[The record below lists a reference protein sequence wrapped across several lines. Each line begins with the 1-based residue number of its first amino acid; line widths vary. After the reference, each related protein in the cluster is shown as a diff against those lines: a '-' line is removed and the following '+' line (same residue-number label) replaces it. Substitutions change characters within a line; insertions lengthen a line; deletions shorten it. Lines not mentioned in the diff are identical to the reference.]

1 MCRSTCGELQE
12 QGARERRG
20 RVSVLCHV
28 RECDAR
34 NNERVLVLYTMPI
47 ESVLLVRFSWRLW
60 RAGSTLVALTLPLTA
75 ALSRASPRCPGAGRG
90 LHRRGKFGNELRRGL
105 CAPGSRRIRILGAF
119 CVYYRSMCSAMH
131 TVFPRWASSRPVDV
145 SGLERLVQQMQD
157 VELCGTRDGMMGFA
171 GQRVGRPVWRVGRRD
186 VPALRRVAD
195 GEWSSCVVVTP
206 DPPHRVSTSTAPR
219 VSRYN

>member
-1 MCRSTCGELQE
+1 MGGRSTIVSCRGWGGVSVLCRSICDELQE

-90 LHRRGKFGNELRRGL
+90 LHRRENSATNCVVA
-105 CAPGSRRIRILGAF
+105 CAPQDRGEFVFWGPFVCTIGACAVRCTLSF
-119 CVYYRSMCSAMH
+119 HVGRLPGRSMCL
-131 TVFPRWASSRPVDV
+131 ASNDWCSKCRM
-145 SGLERLVQQMQD
+145 SNFAER
-157 VELCGTRDGMMGFA
+157 A
-171 GQRVGRPVWRVGRRD
+171 
-186 VPALRRVAD
+186 
-195 GEWSSCVVVTP
+195 
-206 DPPHRVSTSTAPR
+206 TA
-219 VSRYN
+219 